1 MVRTS
6 KELGRGRREKGRRRA
21 CAPRP
26 SVFLP
31 CLISFLPLL
40 VSRIGALFSVCS
52 SVAQR
57 VIFVGAFL
65 SWLWSFRQEGPR
77 LQMWAG
83 QGVGNRAAH
92 CTGRTGGARGAIRS
106 SILPSQNQAVC
117 CHTHTH
123 HFCLNL
129 FSVFLLQR
137 SAKGFKVMQINRSA
151 SSRSWK
157 VFELRKLHWKSGKVW
172 SLVFSGSFFTSSAI
186 ETPMSGNEKLE
197 KASIFY
203 IIDGLFFFCVFC
215 FNLSHVSTFTNFK
228 HRSHFTFS
236 LYSLNCTSSL
246 PLFLLH
252 SLCGAEWC

>member
-6 KELGRGRREKGRRRA
+6 KELGRGRREKWRRRA

-40 VSRIGALFSVCS
+40 VSRIGAIFSVCS

-123 HFCLNL
+123 TPLLPEPLLCLFAAKICKRL
-129 FSVFLLQR
+129 QSYADRQISILQVLESFLI
-137 SAKGFKVMQINRSA
+137 K
-151 SSRSWK
+151 
-157 VFELRKLHWKSGKVW
+157 
-172 SLVFSGSFFTSSAI
+172 
-186 ETPMSGNEKLE
+186 ETPLKVRESMEPSFLQ
-197 KASIFY
+197 F
-203 IIDGLFFFCVFC
+203 V
-215 FNLSHVSTFTNFK
+215 
-228 HRSHFTFS
+228 
-236 LYSLNCTSSL
+236 LY
-246 PLFLLH
+246 LFLLYYIMY
-252 SLCGAEWC
+252 S